1 VSDVSGE
8 LTALIRDIAKNVD
21 DSSDW
26 APELWHTI
34 SELGLATIGIP
45 EDVGGSGGSIKDLTV
60 VIFELARAGI
70 GTPIVEASTA
80 AFVIGPPE
88 PDSFDTV
95 VVGSDVNLG
104 APTVTARLDGVPFGS
119 EANRLVL
126 VGDRDS
132 AEVALAHEGVT
143 IWVSTDVGGLPTG
156 RVELDGAQ
164 LRSLPNAPEAPAIVE
179 RLTLGRAAS
188 LLGSC
193 CGAYELTRR
202 YVAER
207 RQFGGPLIDIPAVA
221 SALAQMTVRIRHAES
236 AVDRAIDLCVE
247 SDVPALRR
255 LSAVA
260 SARVATADCAT
271 MVARTTH
278 QLHGAV
284 GVTREYGL
292 HRYTRR
298 IWAWRDA
305 DVSEASWLDCL
316 GTMALAVD
324 EDTLWNQVLA

>member
-1 VSDVSGE
+1 MGE
-8 LTALIRDIAKNVD
+8 LTELIRDIAKNVD

-26 APELWHTI
+26 TPELWHTI
-34 SELGLATIGIP
+34 GELGLATIGIP
-45 EDVGGSGGSIKDLTV
+45 EDVGGSGGSIKDLMV
-60 VIFELARAGI
+60 VIRELARAGI
-70 GTPIVEASTA
+70 GTPIVEASMA

-95 VVGSDVNLG
+95 VVGSNVNLG
-104 APTVTARLDGVPFGS
+104 APTVTARLDAVPFGS

-132 AEVALAHEGVT
+132 AEVALARKSVT
-143 IWVSTDVGGLPTG
+143 IWASTDVGGLPTG
-156 RVELDGAQ
+156 QVELDGAQ
-164 LRSLPNAPEAPAIVE
+164 LRCLPNAPEATAIVE

-193 CGAYELTRR
+193 GGAYELTRR

-207 RQFGGPLIDIPAVA
+207 RQFGSPLIDIPAVA

-305 DVSEASWLDCL
+305 DVSEASWLDCV
-316 GTMALAVD
+316 GTMALDVD